1 MFNPIRPFEDRL
13 SQWAEFRD
21 GLENAND
28 PIQATIDQ
36 YNKAPEVSIHTDPYD
51 QASWPTPWELIKENQ
66 YCEFCK
72 LLGIAYTLQLTD
84 SFSTEQFEIHIQR
97 SDETSQTFY
106 LLFVGDRVVGYQ
118 GDTHVAKAD
127 LPSHLLLQQRYI
139 ISL

>member
-1 MFNPIRPFEDRL
+1 MFNPVHSFEGRL
-13 SQWAEFRD
+13 AEWAEFRHSLD
-21 GLENAND
+21 SVTD
-28 PIQATIDQ
+28 PIQITIDK
-36 YNKAPEVSIHTDPYD
+36 YSKAPEVSIHTDPYD
-51 QASWPTPWELIKENQ
+51 QTSWPTPWELIKENQ

-84 SFSTEQFEIHIQR
+84 SFSSEPFEIHIQR

-118 GDTHVAKAD
+118 GDTHVAKTE

-139 ISL
+139 LSP

>member
-1 MFNPIRPFEDRL
+1 MFNPVHSFEGRL
-13 SQWAEFRD
+13 AEWAEFRHCLD
-21 GLENAND
+21 SVTD
-28 PIQATIDQ
+28 PIQITIDK
-36 YNKAPEVSIHTDPYD
+36 YSKAPEVSIHTDPYD
-51 QASWPTPWELIKENQ
+51 QTSWPTPWELIKENQ

-84 SFSTEQFEIHIQR
+84 SFSSEPFEIHIQR

-118 GDTHVAKAD
+118 GDTHVAKTE

-139 ISL
+139 LSP

>member
-1 MFNPIRPFEDRL
+1 MFNPVHSFEGRL
-13 SQWAEFRD
+13 AEWAEFRNSLD
-21 GLENAND
+21 SVSD
-28 PIQATIDQ
+28 PIQITIEQ
-36 YNKAPEVSIHTDPYD
+36 YSKAPEVSIHTDPYD
-51 QASWPTPWELIKENQ
+51 QTSWPTPWELVKENQ

-84 SFSTEQFEIHIQR
+84 SFSSEPFEIHIQR

-118 GDTHVAKAD
+118 GDTHVAKTE

-139 ISL
+139 LSP